1 MPNTDLTTRTADLR
15 LDTFNSEKRTVEVV
29 FATEA
34 PVRRRNYNG
43 QFDEI
48 LAISKDSIIADRLNG
63 GSMSLLDS
71 HDSWSMKARLGV
83 VLAGSLRIEGGKALA
98 TVQLSKVR
106 AAELLADLADGMPFP
121 VSVGYRIHSYTESD
135 DEIPVRTAVKW
146 EPFELSAVPVP
157 ADAGASSRAATK
169 EEPPM
174 PASNST
180 RQVTPTEARRAL
192 DEERQTRHQDRAN
205 VDADIISLGKRFGFE
220 AGSDLVRGALKD
232 GKSYADFREQLMDK
246 LDAEDEEIRTNHAGA
261 LPLSGRANFNDQ
273 VEDALIAH
281 LGGTPTMAENPLR
294 SRSPL
299 EIGRAF
305 FEAIGIDARSLTD
318 TSIAQAMTGRPTP
331 WLQSRSLS
339 TGDFPM
345 LLENSIRKT
354 LMERFTA
361 QASVLKALSRERT
374 AKDFRKMSLLRRGE
388 NPKLLPLGENGEILH
403 GALSEERDA
412 LQIASYARAI
422 DLSFHLLVNDDL
434 GAFADLVEG
443 FADAAAE
450 TEGDKFY
457 DVLSGHAAGTLT
469 MDDGTPAFHA
479 SRSNLGVA
487 AALSVTSLDGARVA
501 MRRQTSVEGD
511 RKNGVVPEVLLVG
524 PELETTAEKI
534 VAEIQAATVDD
545 VNPFSKKLK
554 VAVEDRLDGTG
565 WFLFGSPSSR
575 PVLTHAYLDGY
586 PGPQVERTEAWE
598 VLGSRFRCH
607 LHFGCALLDWR
618 AAYHNPGA

>member
-1 MPNTDLTTRTADLR
+1 MASEEFLTRTANLR
-15 LDTFNSEKRTVEVV
+15 IDSFNPEKCTVEVV

-34 PVRRRNYNG
+34 PVRRRDYRG
-43 QFDEI
+43 AFDEV
-48 LAISKDSIIADRLNG
+48 LSISKDAIVADRLNT

-71 HDSWSMKARLGV
+71 HDSWSMKTRLGV
-83 VLAGSLRIEGGKALA
+83 VMAGSFRVEGGRALA
-98 TVQLSKVR
+98 TVQLSKAR

-121 VSVGYRIHSYTESD
+121 VSVGYKIHSYTESD

-146 EPFELSAVPVP
+146 EPYEISAVPIP
-157 ADAGASSRAATK
+157 ADADASSRAATE

-180 RQVTPTEARRAL
+180 RQATPTEARRAL
-192 DEERQTRHQDRAN
+192 EDDQQRRHQDRAN
-205 VDADIISLGKRFGFE
+205 VDQDILALGRRFGHDENSTF
-220 AGSDLVRGALKD
+220 VRSALRS
-232 GKSYADFREQLMDK
+232 GQSYDDFRKALLDQLE
-246 LDAEDEEIRTNHAGA
+246 AEDEEIRTNHAGA
-261 LPLSGRANFNDQ
+261 LPLSGRSNLNDQ
-273 VEDALIAH
+273 VEDALVAH
-281 LGGTPTMAENPLR
+281 LGGTPAMAENPLR

-305 FEAIGIDARSLTD
+305 FEASGIDARSLTD

-331 WLQSRSLS
+331 WLQSRAHA
-339 TGDFPM
+339 TGDFPL

-354 LMERFTA
+354 LMERFSS

-388 NPKLLPLGENGEILH
+388 NPKLLPLGDNGEIVH
-403 GALSEERDA
+403 GSLSEERDA

-457 DVLSGHAAGTLT
+457 EVLSGHVAGTLT
-469 MDDGTPAFHA
+469 MDDGTPAFHVT
-479 SRSNLGVA
+479 RNNLGSA
-487 AALSVTSLDGARVA
+487 AALSVAALAGARVA
-501 MRRQTSVEGD
+501 MRRQTSIEGD

-524 PELETTAEKI
+524 PELETTAEQI
-534 VAEIQAATVDD
+534 VSEIQAATVDE
-545 VNPFSKKLK
+545 VNVFSKKLK

>member
-1 MPNTDLTTRTADLR
+1 MTDSLVTRVADLR
-15 LDTFNSEKRTVEVV
+15 LDTFNAEKRTVEVV

-34 PVRRRNYNG
+34 PVRRRDYNG
-43 QFDEI
+43 PFDEV
-48 LAISKDSIIADRLNG
+48 LAISKDSIVADRING

-83 VLAGSLRIEGGKALA
+83 ILAGSFRVEAGRAMA
-98 TVQLSKVR
+98 TVQLSKAR

-121 VSVGYRIHSYTESD
+121 VSVGYKIHSYTESD
-135 DEIPVRTAVKW
+135 DEIPVRKAVKW
-146 EPFELSAVPVP
+146 EPYELSAVPVP
-157 ADAGASSRAATK
+157 ADAGATSRAATK
-169 EEPPM
+169 KEPPM
-174 PASNST
+174 PTPNST
-180 RQVTPTEARRAL
+180 RQVAPGEARRAL
-192 DEERQTRHQDRAN
+192 EEEQQTRHQNRAN
-205 VDADIISLGKRFGFE
+205 VDQDILALARRFGHDESSTF
-220 AGSDLVRGALKD
+220 VRSALRN
-232 GKSYADFREQLMDK
+232 GQSYDDFRKALLDQLES
-246 LDAEDEEIRTNHAGA
+246 EDEEIRTNHAGA
-261 LPLSGRANFNDQ
+261 LPLSGRSNLNDQ
-273 VEDALIAH
+273 VEDALVAH
-281 LGGTPTMAENPLR
+281 LGGTPTMTENPLR

-305 FEAIGIDARSLTD
+305 FEAVGVDARSLTD

-331 WLQSRSLS
+331 WLQSRAHA
-339 TGDFPM
+339 TGDFPL

-354 LMERFTA
+354 LMERFSS

-388 NPKLLPLGENGEILH
+388 NPKLLPLGDNGEIVH
-403 GALSEERDA
+403 GTLSEERDA

-457 DVLSGHAAGTLT
+457 EVLSGHAAGTLA

-479 SRSNLGVA
+479 SRNNLGSA
-487 AALSVTSLDGARVA
+487 AALSIAALSGARQA
-501 MRRQTSVEGD
+501 MRQQKSVEGD
-511 RKNGVVPEVLLVG
+511 RTSGVVPEVLLVG
-524 PELETTAEKI
+524 PELETTAEQI
-534 VAEIQAATVDD
+534 ISDIQAATVDD
-545 VNPFSKKLK
+545 VNVFSKKLK

-618 AAYHNPGA
+618 AAYHNPSA